1 MSDFVKSTRRYDS
14 PRRREQAAAT
24 RLAILEA
31 AQRLFE
37 RQGYAATSVPAIA
50 DEAGVAVKTVYI
62 AFATKAG
69 LLRALWD
76 DRLAGEEAATPVL
89 ERAWYREL
97 LGEPHPRRKLRLVAR
112 QSRRVKTRSA
122 TLMEV
127 IRNAASVDPEIGQLW
142 DDIEGKLLAAARAV
156 VQQLIDQDALA
167 RGLDVDSASDLLW
180 TLNHPSIWQLL
191 VVGRGWAAEQYE
203 RWLAD
208 SLCQQLLRHT
218 R

>member
-1 MSDFVKSTRRYDS
+1 M
-14 PRRREQAAAT
+14 
-24 RLAILEA
+24 
-31 AQRLFE
+31 
-37 RQGYAATSVPAIA
+37 
-50 DEAGVAVKTVYI
+50 KTVYI
-62 AFATKAG
+62 AFVTKAG

-97 LGEPHPRRKLRLVAR
+97 LGEPEPRRKLHLVAG
-112 QSRRVKTRSA
+112 QSRRVKNRSA

-127 IRNAASVDPEIGQLW
+127 IRNAASFDPEIGQLW
-142 DDIEGKLLAAARAV
+142 DDIEGKLLAVARAV
-156 VQQLIDQDALA
+156 VQQLVDQESLA
-167 RGLDVDSASDLLW
+167 EGLDVDSASDLLW
-180 TLNHPSIWQLL
+180 TLNHPSVWQLL

-208 SLCQQLLRHT
+208 SLCRQLLRPT